1 MTLRTTAKRAAMP
14 AAILAAA
21 AASVYMFNVEEP
33 RLPRIDYVTGW
44 VLLAL
49 TLFLTAYNARKKIAF
64 LPLVSSRA
72 WLLAHSW
79 VGLLTAVVFGLH
91 MRWRLPSGPLEAL
104 LASLFVAVTLSGV
117 AGWWLSRVIP
127 KRLTG
132 AGGEVPYDRMPVVL
146 RTLRERAEALVVE
159 GIPAAGS
166 TTLADFYAAR
176 LGPFFSGPSNFAAH
190 IFGSRREL
198 NSLLEEIGEIKKYL
212 SPLEKSSAVEL
223 AALVREKDTLDLH
236 RAMQLLLKGW
246 LFVHIPLTYGML
258 VFAALHV
265 VVVYAFS
272 GGVR

>member
-1 MTLRTTAKRAAMP
+1 MTLRTTAKRAALP
-14 AAILAAA
+14 AVMLAAA
-21 AASVYMFNVEEP
+21 AASVHVFNLEEP

-64 LPLVSSRA
+64 MPLVSSRV

-79 VGLLTAVVFGLH
+79 VGLFTAVVFGLH
-91 MRWRLPSGPLEAL
+91 LRWRLPSGPLEAL
-104 LASLFVAVTLSGV
+104 LAALFVAVTLSGIS
-117 AGWWLSRVIP
+117 GWWLSRVIP
-127 KRLTG
+127 RRLTG
-132 AGGEVPYDRMPVVL
+132 AGGEVPYDRIPVVL
-146 RTLRERAEALVVE
+146 RSLRERAEALVLE
-159 GIPAAGS
+159 GIPAAGT
-166 TTLADFYAAR
+166 TTLADFYSAK
-176 LGPFFSGPSNFAAH
+176 LSPFFSGPSNFTSH
-190 IFGSRREL
+190 IFGSRRAL

-246 LFVHIPLTYGML
+246 LFVHIPLTYAML